1 MNEAQTLIA
10 IENLMKSVIKK
21 NYRLRDFKSDY
32 AELMHD
38 ARAIYHTYRDYTP
51 LIRAYFDLLPERIRQ
66 GDKVIFDNRT
76 AFENFQFEISEA
88 QKEFIQR
95 FKRNNRRNQTNL
107 EAYFAGLV
115 ERHRKLL
122 LVRVDLHYASEKHP
136 SIKRFN
142 QDIEKLISRVQNK
155 DTIFK
160 DQVGYA
166 YRLEQGGKSRGYHC
180 HLLIIY
186 NGSLHC
192 KDSYLG
198 QEIGALWK
206 EQITRGDGEFYNCNQ
221 REHKHRYKQEDRL
234 GIGMIPRDDLCKVN
248 NAQHAISYLARP
260 EKDDQYLRAKLP
272 GMREFG
278 KGQLRNR

>member
-1 MNEAQTLIA
+1 
-10 IENLMKSVIKK
+10 MKAVIQKR
-21 NYRLRDFKSDY
+21 YHWRGFQSDHIK
-32 AELMHD
+32 LMHE
-38 ARAIYHTYRDYTP
+38 ANVIYNSYRKYSP
-51 LIRAYFDLLPERIRQ
+51 LIRAYFDLLPERIRCR
-66 GDKVIFDNRT
+66 DEEIFYSHA
-76 AFENFQFEISEA
+76 AFEKFQSELKQA
-88 QKEFIQR
+88 QKEFIQG
-95 FKRNNRRNQTNL
+95 FKSNNQRNQQNL
-107 EAYFAGLV
+107 EAYFATLV

-122 LVRVDLHYASEKHP
+122 LVRVDLHYSSDKHP
-136 SIKRFN
+136 SMKLFN
-142 QDIEKLISRVQNK
+142 QDIEKLITRVQNK

-180 HLLIIY
+180 HFLIIY
-186 NGSLHC
+186 NGSLRC

-198 QEIGALWK
+198 QEIGILWK
-206 EQITRGDGEFYNCNQ
+206 EHITRGDGEFYNCNQ